1 MAVITF
7 LCGIF
12 PPSLFCSGHFMLKE
26 RTVFKKREDPVFR
39 RDSEIVPLKLT
50 LEIAKGINFSS
61 SNALEFLI
69 SLKAF

>member
-1 MAVITF
+1 
-7 LCGIF
+7 
-12 PPSLFCSGHFMLKE
+12 MLKE

-39 RDSEIVPLKLT
+39 RDSEIVSLKLT